1 MNVGI
6 GTEAA
11 QFLFP
16 GINKLDFRYSV
27 TPKIQDYIA
36 GDFSMDEEE
45 ANKAA
50 RFEQQIVVFF
60 GTKERAEA
68 FWRLQQP
75 EQRLEAVWALPV
87 MQDLLRKNN
96 LSVHEKS
103 LGMSHGKR
111 KKKKTF

>member
-1 MNVGI
+1 
-6 GTEAA
+6 
-11 QFLFP
+11 
-16 GINKLDFRYSV
+16 
-27 TPKIQDYIA
+27 
-36 GDFSMDEEE
+36 MDEEE

-60 GTKERAEA
+60 GTRERAEA

-103 LGMSHGKR
+103 LGMSHGK
-111 KKKKTF
+111 KKKTNILKGRVSRENS

>member
-1 MNVGI
+1 
-6 GTEAA
+6 
-11 QFLFP
+11 
-16 GINKLDFRYSV
+16 
-27 TPKIQDYIA
+27 
-36 GDFSMDEEE
+36 MDEEE

-103 LGMSHGKR
+103 LGVLRRNIKR
-111 KKKKTF
+111 KKKFKGRVS

>member
-1 MNVGI
+1 
-6 GTEAA
+6 
-11 QFLFP
+11 
-16 GINKLDFRYSV
+16 
-27 TPKIQDYIA
+27 
-36 GDFSMDEEE
+36 MDEEE

-50 RFEQQIVVFF
+50 RFEQQIVIFF

-111 KKKKTF
+111 KNNTISKGECHERIVDLKMENMLFYNLIW

>member
-1 MNVGI
+1 
-6 GTEAA
+6 
-11 QFLFP
+11 
-16 GINKLDFRYSV
+16 
-27 TPKIQDYIA
+27 
-36 GDFSMDEEE
+36 MDEEE

-60 GTKERAEA
+60 GTRERAEA

-103 LGMSHGKR
+103 LGMSYRNR
-111 KKKKTF
+111 KKNTISKGECHDRKVDPKMENIVFYNLIW